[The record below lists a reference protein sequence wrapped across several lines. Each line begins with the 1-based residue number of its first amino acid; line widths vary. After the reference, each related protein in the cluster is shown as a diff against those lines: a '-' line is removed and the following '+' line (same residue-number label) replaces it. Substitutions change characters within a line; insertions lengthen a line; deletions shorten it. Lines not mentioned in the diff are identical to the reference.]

1 MTINAKIAFGNSHIN
16 SYFVM
21 TPLELAQYY
30 LDCYYKTGDFK
41 AIRNILADDLQ
52 FNGPFQHFE
61 SAASYV
67 NALANNPPK
76 NVAYKM
82 IKSYCDETSACL
94 VYQFLKPG
102 VSTPINQTFWIA
114 HGKIYKMLL
123 IFDRTIF
130 QTL

>member
-1 MTINAKIAFGNSHIN
+1 
-16 SYFVM
+16 M

-102 VSTPINQTFWIA
+102 VSTPMNQTFWVGTYPGLTNEHLEYIA
-114 HGKIYKMLL
+114 NTLETF
-123 IFDRTIF
+123 FDLNF
-130 QTL
+130 